1 MNLPCSSREA
11 LLARPFCRSSTARLG
26 GRGNRGSYTPAKR
39 RKCPAASLHQRLRL
53 SGEDLCAT
61 GAGSPDASEL
71 ANDPAI
77 FRSERLHHRKRH
89 SDEAKERRVAGRPG
103 LDQGPGRQSL
113 DQHRWVPPMGRR
125 PSTSI
130 LGSIALIEIAI
141 TDHGKRR

>member
-11 LLARPFCRSSTARLG
+11 SLARAFCRSSTARLG
-26 GRGNRGSYTPAKR
+26 DRGNWGSYTPAKR
-39 RKCPAASLHQRLRL
+39 RKCPASTLHQRLRL
-53 SGEDLCAT
+53 SGEDLGAT
-61 GAGSPDASEL
+61 GAGSPDASQL

-77 FRSERLHHRKRH
+77 FRRERLHRKRH
-89 SDEAKERRVAGRPG
+89 SDEDKERRVAGRPG

-141 TDHGKRR
+141 TDHGKSR